1 MTDDDLRGLFKFG
14 LTKLD
19 TDEFGLTI
27 TGNNPADLKT
37 VMVLCAAVKA
47 ANNSADNLQVLHWH
61 HLACLTE
68 DLVQAWGTPN
78 PDIAKQWELA
88 RGELLAQEMLEN

>member
-1 MTDDDLRGLFKFG
+1 MNDDQLRGLFKFG
-14 LTKLD
+14 LGKLD
-19 TDEFGLTI
+19 TDEYGLTI
-27 TGNNPADLKT
+27 DGNNPLDLKT

-47 ANNSADNLQVLHWH
+47 ATDSADNLQVLHWH

-68 DLVQAWGTPN
+68 ELVQAWGTPN
-78 PDIAKQWELA
+78 AALAKRWEIS